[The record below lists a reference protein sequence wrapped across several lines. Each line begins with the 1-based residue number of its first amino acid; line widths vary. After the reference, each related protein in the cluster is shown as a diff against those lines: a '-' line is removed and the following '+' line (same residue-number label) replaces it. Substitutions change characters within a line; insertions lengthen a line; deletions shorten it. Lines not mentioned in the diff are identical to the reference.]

1 MSSKQ
6 HLLSITQVSDVE
18 WVIRRY
24 EGRKKLDE
32 LTVEISQCVDVSQ
45 IRNEIETFRKTGELS

>member
-1 MSSKQ
+1 MSSTQ

-32 LTVEISQCVDVSQ
+32 LTVEIGQGVDVSQ
-45 IRNEIETFRKTGELS
+45 IRNEIETFRKTGELT

>member
-6 HLLSITQVSDVE
+6 HLLSITQVSDAE

-32 LTVEISQCVDVSQ
+32 LTVEISQGVDVSQ
-45 IRNEIETFRKTGELS
+45 IRNEIEAFRKTGELS

>member
-32 LTVEISQCVDVSQ
+32 LTVEIGQGVDVSQ
-45 IRNEIETFRKTGELS
+45 IRNEIETFRKTGELA

>member
-6 HLLSITQVSDVE
+6 HLLSITQVSDAE

-32 LTVEISQCVDVSQ
+32 VTVEISQGVDASQ